1 MIAEMIRRAGATFGA
16 STAFVDDTGPAGRST
31 MSFAGF
37 DEATDR
43 LGNAFLTAGL
53 RPGDRVGVLLPN
65 SIRSVV
71 AYYGLVKAGILRVPL
86 NARETA
92 AEHTHKLT
100 DSGARALIHGGG
112 DAGEALG
119 GVVEQLIGPDDLDRL
134 IHDASAGPCRVDV
147 AWDAPYRLAYSGGT
161 TGKPKGVVLTSRTE
175 VAEVANFLLDLTPDI
190 HPGDVML
197 HAAPVTHGSGAFV
210 LPHLVR
216 GATSVI
222 MEKFE
227 AGDFLE
233 RAEGTQA
240 TATFLVPTM
249 VAMILEEPNAGSARL
264 SFRRLCYGGAPIAPT
279 VLARGLDTFGNV
291 FVQTYGQ
298 AEAPLCIT
306 CLHPQDH
313 DRVGSAGRPYTLV
326 EMDVFDDDGAP
337 VKAGEV
343 GEVVTRGQ
351 HVMAGYWNNPEATA
365 EAIRPDG
372 WLRTGDMG
380 RVDDDGFLYLVDRRN
395 DMIISGGFN
404 VYPRE
409 VEDALKAHPAVL
421 EAVAVG
427 LPDEKWG
434 ERVAA
439 AVSLRSPATP
449 AELEAFC
456 AERMAGY
463 KRPRRL
469 EVWADIPLSPVGKV
483 LRRAAR
489 DRMLDTKF
497 EEGA

>member
-1 MIAEMIRRAGATFGA
+1 MRIGELIRRAGATFGA
-16 STAFVDDTGPAGRST
+16 APALVDDRRT
-31 MSFAGF
+31 MSFAEF

-43 LGNAFLTAGL
+43 LGNALLASGFE
-53 RPGDRVGVLLPN
+53 PGDRVAVLLPN
-65 SIRSVV
+65 SVESVV
-71 AYYGLVKAGILRVPL
+71 AYYGLVKAGLVRVPL
-86 NARETA
+86 NARETPT
-92 AEHTHKLT
+92 EHAHKLA
-100 DSGARALIHGGG
+100 DSQARGLIHGGAAPG
-112 DAGEALG
+112 EVERSIDPDELEALMRKG
-119 GVVEQLIGPDDLDRL
+119 SSAPCTVELALDD
-134 IHDASAGPCRVDV
+134 
-147 AWDAPYRLAYSGGT
+147 PYRLAYSGGT
-161 TGKPKGVVLTSRTE
+161 TGKPKGVVLTTRTE
-175 VAEVANFLLDLTPDI
+175 LAEVTNFLLDMLPDVG
-190 HPGDVML
+190 PGDVML

-216 GATSVI
+216 GAASVI
-222 MEKFE
+222 MTKFD
-227 AGDFLE
+227 AGGFLE
-233 RAEGTQA
+233 AAERHRA

-249 VAMILEEPNAGSARL
+249 IAMLLEEPNAASADL
-264 SFRRLCYGGAPIAPT
+264 ALRRLCYGGAPIAPT
-279 VLARGLDTFGNV
+279 VLERALNTLGPV

-306 CLHPQDH
+306 LLRPEDH
-313 DRVGSAGRPYTLV
+313 DRAGSAGRPYTLV
-326 EMDVFDDDGAP
+326 EMAVVGDDGVP
-337 VKAGEV
+337 VAAGET

-351 HVMAGYWNNPEATA
+351 HVMAGYWRNPEATA
-365 EAIRPDG
+365 AAIGPDG

-380 RVDDDGFLYLVDRRN
+380 RLDDDGFLYLVDRRN

-409 VEDALKAHPAVL
+409 VEDTLKSHPAVL

-439 AVSLRSPATP
+439 AVTTRTP
-449 AELEAFC
+449 VDAADLEAFC

-469 EVWADIPLSPVGKV
+469 EVWDDIPLSPVGKV

-489 DRMLDTKF
+489 DRMLGK
-497 EEGA
+497 A